1 MKKVTQRTVTA
12 TSRILAHLK
21 RKSITP
27 LEALNLYGCFRLAA
41 IIHKLRNSGMEIK
54 TVNKTQ
60 NGKTFA
66 QYFLIKE

>member
-1 MKKVTQRTVTA
+1 MKTVTA

-27 LEALNLYGCFRLAA
+27 MVALNLYGVFRLAA
-41 IIHKLRNSGMEIK
+41 IIYNLRKRGVLIK
-54 TVNKTQ
+54 TGNKTV

>member
-1 MKKVTQRTVTA
+1 MKKVTQKTLV
-12 TSRILAHLK
+12 LAHLK

-41 IIHKLRNSGMEIK
+41 ISHKLRNSGMEIK

>member
-1 MKKVTQRTVTA
+1 MKKVTQKTLVF
-12 TSRILAHLK
+12 AHLK